1 MEMPVTYKTIVIIL
15 DAPENAGIA
24 SDFGLALAA
33 AHSAH
38 VIGLHAEVVSAVPMV
53 APMEIPDPIAVQALQ
68 DMARTEA
75 VGIEELFRNKAAAAG
90 CSFEWRSFTSSVG
103 YATQPI
109 LETVRSA
116 DLIIA
121 VQADPANPSDAHI
134 EVESFLFES
143 GRPVLMVPYM
153 RTAPMSIRRVLI
165 AWNGSKEAARA
176 TFDALPFLMAADAVE
191 VLSVDP
197 SENANQAAIS
207 GADLTATLIRHGVK
221 ATLSKTVSAEKSAS
235 QVIETRL
242 VDDSVDLLV
251 MGAYTHSRLWQM
263 IFGGT
268 TKAVLKSMTA
278 LTLLSR

>member
-1 MEMPVTYKTIVIIL
+1 MTYKTIVIIL

>member
-1 MEMPVTYKTIVIIL
+1 MTYKTIVIIL

-38 VIGLHAEVVSAVPMV
+38 VIGLHAEVVSAMPMV

>member
-1 MEMPVTYKTIVIIL
+1 MTYKTIVIIL

-143 GRPVLMVPYM
+143 GRPVLMVPYV
-153 RTAPMSIRRVLI
+153 RTAPVSIQRVLI

>member
-1 MEMPVTYKTIVIIL
+1 MTYKTIVIIL

-221 ATLSKTVSAEKSAS
+221 ATLSKTASAEKSAS

>member
-1 MEMPVTYKTIVIIL
+1 MTYKTIVIIL

-197 SENANQAAIS
+197 SENANQAAIG

>member
-1 MEMPVTYKTIVIIL
+1 MTYKTIVIIL

-153 RTAPMSIRRVLI
+153 RTAPMAIRRVLI

-242 VDDSVDLLV
+242 VDYSVDLLV

-268 TKAVLKSMTA
+268 TKAVLKSMAA

>member
-1 MEMPVTYKTIVIIL
+1 MPVTYKTIVIIL

-153 RTAPMSIRRVLI
+153 RTAPMAIRRVLI

-242 VDDSVDLLV
+242 VDYSVDLLV

-268 TKAVLKSMTA
+268 TKAVLKSMAA

>member
-1 MEMPVTYKTIVIIL
+1 VTYKTIVIIL

-197 SENANQAAIS
+197 SENANQAAIG